1 MFAGD
6 EQALWALEAGA
17 SGSSVRVVLTTRER
31 EVLLLLAQGQGV
43 AAIARPLYFSQ
54 STTKSHISRFCEK
67 LGAANRAQ
75 AMANAF
81 NLGLSPRLRYDLRAF
96 VKGPNGQNFLATHR
110 LPSIAGLNQTH
121 LGRTARVRR

>member
-1 MFAGD
+1 MLTMFAGD

-75 AMANAF
+75 AMANAL
-81 NLGLSPRLRYDLRAF
+81 NLGLSPRLAMTYL
-96 VKGPNGQNFLATHR
+96 L
-110 LPSIAGLNQTH
+110 LS
-121 LGRTARVRR
+121 RVRMVRIFRPHIGCRP